1 MGISNGH
8 LGGVSFHQAR
18 WDGGE
23 IAPEIIVLHDTA
35 SRLVAGSAA
44 NYLRTNPAKVSVHFV
59 VERDGAIE
67 QQVRT
72 DRRANH
78 AGASVYHG
86 RSGCNDFSIGIEIV
100 SPGRMTRVGGEAL
113 TWFGK
118 RFDIAAHGIE
128 EIETP
133 EHGQGLWMPYT
144 EAQIEAVE
152 WLCQELFASIDTLK
166 DITTHW
172 YVSPGR
178 KVDPNP
184 LFPLEQLRSRVFGR
198 EEPVAGQFKGAV
210 PVPDASGGAFVQVNT
225 PSDTLNLRRWPSF
238 NPNVIAQIPDD
249 TVLPVLRVGTFE
261 GRDWACVQYGG
272 REGWVVSPYVD
283 AVTFKAAS

>member
-8 LGGVSFHQAR
+8 LGGVFFHQAR
-18 WDGGE
+18 WAGGE
-23 IAPEIIVLHDTA
+23 ITPEIIVLHDTA

-44 NYLRTNPAKVSVHFV
+44 RYLRDNPAKVSVHFV
-59 VERDGAIE
+59 VERNGAIE

-78 AGASVYHG
+78 AGRSVYHG
-86 RSGCNDFSIGIEIV
+86 RSGCNNFSIGIEIV
-100 SPGRMTRVGGEAL
+100 SAGRMTRVGHEAM

-128 EIETP
+128 EIETR
-133 EHGQGLWMPYT
+133 EHGRGLWMSYT
-144 EAQIEAVE
+144 PEQIDAVE

-184 LFPLEQLRSRVFGR
+184 LFPLEQLRSRIFGR
-198 EEPVAGQFKGAV
+198 EEPVAETFRGDP
-210 PVPDASGGAFVQVNT
+210 PVAAGGGAYVQVNT
-225 PSDTLNLRRWPSF
+225 LGDTLNLRRWPSF
-238 NPNVIAQIPDD
+238 NPNVIAEIPDG

-261 GRDWACVQYGG
+261 GREWVCVQYGG
-272 REGWVVSPYVD
+272 HEGWVAAPYVD
-283 AVTFKAAS
+283 AVTFKAAG